1 MGRRGAARPAGLS
14 ARPRPRRA
22 WPPAGQRA
30 ASPPPPP
37 LRCAGAAP
45 ARLPGRAQLAMP
57 GGCCAAGTT
66 TRRRRRTRTRSKLF
80 LSAAELRARERAAPA
95 CGRSPGPRGLA
106 GAGLLAAE
114 ANHQRARL
122 SAGRG
127 PLLRGGERPRAQVAL
142 PRGGAVGA
150 APCRQQQVAERRSR
164 DLPEVLR
171 LWSAVRAL

>member
-1 MGRRGAARPAGLS
+1 MGRRGAARPAGLN

-45 ARLPGRAQLAMP
+45 GP
-57 GGCCAAGTT
+57 AAGLSSARHARGLLLRGGDDDDDDDYEEEKVDAEQTFPQ
-66 TRRRRRTRTRSKLF
+66 RSR
-80 LSAAELRARERAAPA
+80 AASERAAAA

-106 GAGLLAAE
+106 RAGLLAAE

-127 PLLRGGERPRAQVAL
+127 PLLRGGERPRAQVAQ

-150 APCRQQQVAERRSR
+150 APCRQQQVAERQPREP
-164 DLPEVLR
+164 PEVCCL
-171 LWSAVRAL
+171 

>member
-1 MGRRGAARPAGLS
+1 MGRRGAARPAGLN

-45 ARLPGRAQLAMP
+45 GP
-57 GGCCAAGTT
+57 AAGLSSARHARGLLLRGGDDDDDCEEEKVDEEQTFPQ
-66 TRRRRRTRTRSKLF
+66 RSR
-80 LSAAELRARERAAPA
+80 AASERAAAA

-106 GAGLLAAE
+106 RAGLLAAE

-127 PLLRGGERPRAQVAL
+127 PLLRGGERPRAQVAQ

-150 APCRQQQVAERRSR
+150 APCRQQQVAERQPREP
-164 DLPEVLR
+164 PEVCCL
-171 LWSAVRAL
+171 